1 MDNEEG
7 KMTIPLAI
15 TATEILFGFGAAVAV
30 GLIVAY
36 VYVILTDVK

>member
-15 TATEILFGFGAAVAV
+15 TATEILFGFGAAVV
-30 GLIVAY
+30 LGLIVAY
-36 VYVILTDVK
+36 VYTTLTDVK